1 MDSAVAS
8 MQTNFKLLRI
18 SLETKLLRLEEQITD
33 YVSKINISEL
43 KLLVG
48 DRLTRTSR
56 DSLVDEEIRQRAESL
71 KGAPQSV

>member
-48 DRLTRTSR
+48 DKLTRVSK
-56 DSLVDEEIRQRAESL
+56 DSLIDEEI
-71 KGAPQSV
+71 K

>member
-1 MDSAVAS
+1 